1 MINGGHMLDEVNKLV
16 GITPFIVVP
25 SNELYEMI
33 VEHDAGGCIED
44 GSSLIVIE
52 IGRDNSVLGVSDDA
66 GEFGAFACCF
76 HNCLDFIVS
85 CGLFEHAGEVNNR
98 NVNGGNAHAHAG
110 QLAVKSGDDLAD
122 CLCCTGV
129 LGMMLCAAARPPR
142 QSLREEPSTVSWVA
156 VME

>member
-1 MINGGHMLDEVNKLV
+1 MLDEVNKLV

-25 SNELYEMI
+25 STSFSEMSLSMWPA
-33 VEHDAGGCIED
+33 V
-44 GSSLIVIE
+44 GSKMEVLLIVIE

-110 QLAVKSGDDLAD
+110 QLAVKSGDDLAG
-122 CLCCTGV
+122 LPLLHRCCWG
-129 LGMMLCAAARPPR
+129 
-142 QSLREEPSTVSWVA
+142 
-156 VME
+156 